1 MKKIFTIA
9 FLSLFTLPLLV
20 AQNDVTFSAG
30 DNWISFMNVFRA
42 DGSYW
47 FGDPWSFENLK
58 STLDTDANTLTLQ
71 PNFNAYADNVGNPE
85 WVDQTTGEGVAT
97 MEANSFVEPGASFN
111 GVDLTFSGAVQSF
124 TLSDDYVVNVF
135 IKALDPNN
143 GFQDALG
150 GGSTT
155 QLTEAGEFSV
165 SAAGANMPAGLI
177 IQYGFNVT
185 GPNANPANEAALGS
199 VIISD
204 MAVSVN
210 DLNPEIEASVY
221 PNPTAEVLSIKSATP
236 VQAFQVLNFLGQQVI
251 SGVGTNDVDVSNLP
265 AGTYSIIV
273 EVEEGKKAMTFVKQ

>member
-9 FLSLFTLPLLV
+9 FLALFTLPLLV

>member
-85 WVDQTTGEGVAT
+85 WVDQATGEGVAT

-143 GFQDALG
+143 GFQDVLG

-210 DLNPEIEASVY
+210 DLNPEIEASVF